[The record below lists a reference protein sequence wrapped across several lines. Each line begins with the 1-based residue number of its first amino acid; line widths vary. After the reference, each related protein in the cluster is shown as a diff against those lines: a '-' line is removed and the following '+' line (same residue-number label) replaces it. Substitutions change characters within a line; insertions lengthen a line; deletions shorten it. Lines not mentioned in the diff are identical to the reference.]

1 MFSLDFLFVTYKH
14 TDASDDRHTLM
25 RRADVGTDRLSQ
37 QIVPLRGCRGVW
49 GRGLRRTALYQ
60 FHYCGFSHSLL
71 NKQHTS
77 DVVSVCM
84 LFCRRTINDQIPW
97 VPVECSWTESKSH
110 HRKQIYALIVFVLF
124 YYLCWQSFML
134 FIYFLLYFYFS
145 IQCNFSFFY
154 IIIIIFLV
162 LILFNYFSYV
172 YNYRF
177 YFIVFY
183 LLYLQLIILL
193 NFILFLFLCPGLF
206 NCILLCCP
214 SYVYI
219 LLNLYYIAVSIFTI
233 IYNNIFHFFILFS
246 YPSYIYNYIHFIF
259 AVLALLF
266 TMLCFSWFILFDYI
280 FFNNQFY

>member
-1 MFSLDFLFVTYKH
+1 MNCYSCCSVCATDVLHTACWREKNTSSTSRQTPTVSFEHTLMFSLDSLFVTYKH

-110 HRKQIYALIVFVLF
+110 HRKQIYALKLYLF
-124 YYLCWQSFML
+124 CFILLSYLCWQSFML

-145 IQCNFSFFY
+145 IQCHFSFF
-154 IIIIIFLV
+154 
-162 LILFNYFSYV
+162 
-172 YNYRF
+172 
-177 YFIVFY
+177 
-183 LLYLQLIILL
+183 ILL
-193 NFILFLFLCPGLF
+193 L
-206 NCILLCCP
+206 
-214 SYVYI
+214 
-219 LLNLYYIAVSIFTI
+219 
-233 IYNNIFHFFILFS
+233 
-246 YPSYIYNYIHFIF
+246 
-259 AVLALLF
+259 
-266 TMLCFSWFILFDYI
+266 
-280 FFNNQFY
+280 